1 MTGQSS
7 FNFDLDPL
15 PRPGSFFRWGSQNYQ
30 VYERLLAG
38 GITSAE
44 MHKLN
49 FLSHTKRISDVREK
63 LNPLGYDVVCEVF
76 SGKVNVWKIK
86 KMEREAA

>member
-1 MTGQSS
+1 MTGQVS
-7 FNFDLDPL
+7 FNFELDHL
-15 PRPGSFFRWGSQNYQ
+15 PRPGAFFRYGSQNYQ

-44 MHKLN
+44 MQKLN
-49 FLSHTKRISDVREK
+49 IMCHTKRISDVREK
-63 LNPLGYDVVCEVF
+63 LNPFGYDVVCEVF

-86 KMEREAA
+86 KLERIAA